1 LRTSSPPNTFVKLT
15 PNLPPAGEL
24 ARRLIDGTRDDGAP
38 SADAARSAAMAFDHL
53 YQSLSRWVGFDGCH
67 ALFTRA
73 HANARATHPLL
84 ANIQL
89 RARATPYLAGVA
101 ETVDQHGAAQ
111 TVEALESMLVVL
123 IELLGRLIGD
133 DMARTLIERDLA
145 GSADGDGNRES
156 RRAKA

>member
-1 LRTSSPPNTFVKLT
+1 VSPGV
-15 PNLPPAGEL
+15 PPARQL
-24 ARRLIDGTRDDGAP
+24 ARRLIDGNRGDGSP
-38 SADAARSAAMAFDHL
+38 SQHSAHSAAVAFDHL

-73 HANARATHPLL
+73 HANARAKHPLL

-89 RARATPYLAGVA
+89 HARSIPYLDGVA
-101 ETVDQHGAAQ
+101 ETVDQHGAGE

-133 DMARTLIERDLA
+133 DMATKLIERDLA
-145 GSADGDGNRES
+145 ESAGNSANREN
-156 RRAKA
+156 RRAEA